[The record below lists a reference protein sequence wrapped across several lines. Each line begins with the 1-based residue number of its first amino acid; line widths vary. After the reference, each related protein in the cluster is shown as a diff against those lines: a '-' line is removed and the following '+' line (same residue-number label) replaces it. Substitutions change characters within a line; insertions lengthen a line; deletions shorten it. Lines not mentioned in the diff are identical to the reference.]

1 MWAPSKAFLLKTLLH
16 SWQISPA
23 FASWTFLT
31 QSCSWTLCCKIHR
44 QQSEWC
50 AQIDCVR
57 QASFSRRNFFC
68 ISHNETVHNVSPC
81 LFLILHLALPRC
93 ESCVPL
99 LMFRMQS
106 LDLQCIMCQQAGFKH
121 LSWRKVDFIAL
132 SQSLFTVQNIYLD
145 IVLACCLN
153 PCVVIIQLLFSE
165 KFQTAFETPT
175 FFMHHKIWIW
185 KKCFLFS
192 DMIKKNTGEWGA
204 HHPNNFNEGTG
215 ISFSKDSGSRRA
227 TSFHLLPKLPFVAQ
241 SYHLLQKA
249 KS

>member
-1 MWAPSKAFLLKTLLH
+1 MLLKIPLSNGERNALHHYHVHKLIVSVKLLFRGEIFFAFLT
-16 SWQISPA
+16 S
-23 FASWTFLT
+23 
-31 QSCSWTLCCKIHR
+31 
-44 QQSEWC
+44 
-50 AQIDCVR
+50 
-57 QASFSRRNFFC
+57 
-68 ISHNETVHNVSPC
+68 NETVHNVSPC

-175 FFMHHKIWIW
+175 FFMHHKI
-185 KKCFLFS
+185 
-192 DMIKKNTGEWGA
+192 
-204 HHPNNFNEGTG
+204 
-215 ISFSKDSGSRRA
+215 
-227 TSFHLLPKLPFVAQ
+227 
-241 SYHLLQKA
+241 
-249 KS
+249 

>member
-1 MWAPSKAFLLKTLLH
+1 MPSIIIMCTNWLCPSSFFFEAKFFLHFSQAMKLSIMFLL
-16 SWQISPA
+16 A
-23 FASWTFLT
+23 F
-31 QSCSWTLCCKIHR
+31 
-44 QQSEWC
+44 
-50 AQIDCVR
+50 
-57 QASFSRRNFFC
+57 
-68 ISHNETVHNVSPC
+68 
-81 LFLILHLALPRC
+81 FLILHLALPRC

-192 DMIKKNTGEWGA
+192 DMIKKNTGE
-204 HHPNNFNEGTG
+204 
-215 ISFSKDSGSRRA
+215 
-227 TSFHLLPKLPFVAQ
+227 
-241 SYHLLQKA
+241 
-249 KS
+249 